1 MNVNDGL
8 YYKIALS
15 MIPGI
20 GPVLARRMV
29 SFTGSVEGVFKE
41 GRARLLKIP
50 NVGEHV
56 VTALGDR
63 RIFERVDRELAFIDR
78 YGIRPCF
85 YLDSDYPGRL
95 RNCEDAP
102 VMLYIKGDPDIEGQK
117 VLSIVGTRRATDR
130 GLDLCRE
137 LVADLAKTGEKVVIV
152 SGLAYGIDICAH
164 RAALDHGMPTVA
176 VLGHGLDT
184 IYPSVHRRVAA
195 EIADAGA
202 LVSEFS
208 SQTAFVRGNFISRNR
223 IIAGLGD
230 ATVVV
235 ESGEKGGALIT
246 ADIANSYNREVF
258 AFPGRVDDPR
268 SKGCN
273 QLIKNSK
280 ASLIEDAGDLGYV
293 MGWEI
298 TRQRRKM
305 VQRRLFDELE
315 GMQKKIVDLLREHEE
330 LSIDDIGFRC
340 QNPISKVS
348 PLLLDLEFK
357 GIVRSLP
364 GNRYKLLPNGK

>member
-1 MNVNDGL
+1 
-8 YYKIALS
+8 

-20 GPVLARRMV
+20 GPVLARRLV
-29 SFTGSVEGVFKE
+29 SLVGSVEGVFRE
-41 GRARLLKIP
+41 RRGHLKRIP

-56 VTALGDR
+56 LSALQDR
-63 RIFERVDRELAFIDR
+63 RVFEQVDKELSFIER
-78 YGIRPCF
+78 YGIRPVF
-85 YLDSDYPGRL
+85 YLDTNYPGRL

-102 VMLYIKGDPDIEGQK
+102 ILLYIKGNLDIEEQK

-137 LVADLAKTGEKVVIV
+137 LVADLAKTGERVVIV

-164 RAALDHGMPTVA
+164 KAALNHGLSTVA

-184 IYPSVHRRVAA
+184 IYPAVHRQVAA
-195 EIADAGA
+195 EIVDSGA

-223 IIAGLGD
+223 VIAGLSD

-273 QLIKNSK
+273 QLIKSSK
-280 ASLIEDAGDLGYV
+280 ASLIEDAADLAYV

-298 TRQRRKM
+298 TRQKRRA
-305 VQRRLFDELE
+305 VQQQLFTQLE
-315 GMQKKIVDLLREHEE
+315 GMQKKIVDLLKSHGE
-330 LSIDDIGFRC
+330 LSMDDISIRC
-340 QNPISKVS
+340 QSPVSKVS

-364 GNRYKLLPNGK
+364 GNSYKLIASGK

>member
-1 MNVNDGL
+1 
-8 YYKIALS
+8 
-15 MIPGI
+15 MIPRI
-20 GPVLARRMV
+20 GPVLARRLISV
-29 SFTGSVEGVFKE
+29 TGSVEGVFRERPGQLK
-41 GRARLLKIP
+41 KIP

-56 VTALGDR
+56 IAALSDR
-63 RIFERVDRELAFIDR
+63 RIFKQVDRELAFIER
-78 YGIRPCF
+78 YGIRPVF
-85 YLDSDYPGRL
+85 YLDADYPGRL
-95 RNCEDAP
+95 RNCEDSP
-102 VMLYIKGDPDIEGQK
+102 VMIYIKGRLDTDEQK

-130 GLDLCRE
+130 GLGLCRE
-137 LVADLAKTGEKVVIV
+137 LVEDLAKTGEKVVVV
-152 SGLAYGIDICAH
+152 SGLAYGVDVCAH
-164 RAALDHGMPTVA
+164 KAALDHGLPTVA

-184 IYPSVHRRVAA
+184 IYPSVHRQVAA
-195 EIADAGA
+195 EIAESGA

-223 IIAGLGD
+223 IIAGLSD

-273 QLIKNSK
+273 QLIKSTK
-280 ASLIEDAGDLGYV
+280 ASLIEDAADLGYV

-298 TRQRRKM
+298 NRQKRKA
-305 VQRRLFDELE
+305 VQQQLFTELE
-315 GMQKKIVDLLREHEE
+315 GMQKSIVDLLKVHDE

-340 QNPISKVS
+340 QSPISKVS

-364 GNRYKLLPNGK
+364 GSRYKIAPHWK

>member
-1 MNVNDGL
+1 
-8 YYKIALS
+8 
-15 MIPGI
+15 MIPRI
-20 GPVLARRMV
+20 GPVLARRLI
-29 SFTGSVEGVFKE
+29 SYTGSVEGVFKE
-41 GRARLLKIP
+41 RPGRLKKIP
-50 NVGEHV
+50 NIGEYV
-56 VTALGDR
+56 LAALQDR
-63 RIFERVDRELAFIDR
+63 RIFEQVDKELSFIDR
-78 YGIRPCF
+78 YGIRPVF
-85 YLDSDYPGRL
+85 YLDSDYPARL

-102 VMLYIKGDPDIEGQK
+102 IMLYIKGNLDLEKQK

-137 LVADLAKTGEKVVIV
+137 LVVDLARTGEKVIIV
-152 SGLAYGIDICAH
+152 SGLAYGIDVCAH
-164 RAALDHGMPTVA
+164 KAALNNGLSTVA

-184 IYPSVHRRVAA
+184 IYPSLHRQVAA
-195 EIADAGA
+195 EIVDTGA

-223 IIAGLGD
+223 IIAGLSD

-273 QLIKNSK
+273 QLIKSSK
-280 ASLIEDAGDLGYV
+280 ASLIEDAADLAYV

-298 TRQRRKM
+298 TRQKRKV
-305 VQRRLFDELE
+305 VQQQLFDELE
-315 GMQKKIVDLLREHEE
+315 GMQKRIVDLLKTHGM
-330 LSIDDIGFRC
+330 LSMDDIGFRC
-340 QNPISKVS
+340 ESPVSKVS
-348 PLLLDLEFK
+348 PLLLDLEFR

-364 GNRYKLLPNGK
+364 GNLYKLASN